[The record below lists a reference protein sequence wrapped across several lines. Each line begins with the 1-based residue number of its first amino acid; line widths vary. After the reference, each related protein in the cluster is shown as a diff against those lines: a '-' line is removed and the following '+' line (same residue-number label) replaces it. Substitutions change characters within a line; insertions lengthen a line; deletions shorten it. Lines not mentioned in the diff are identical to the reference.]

1 MSSNTSREFA
11 ESVPHPRVQDV
22 FKDDEI
28 PPPRGL
34 LEISDDDLSSADISV
49 ERYTSYEWHRKE
61 VELVWKKTWQMAC
74 RVEEIPNPGD
84 HIMYDIADDSVLIV
98 RNAEGEINAFVN
110 SCLHRGATLIDD
122 SVNADGSGHCPARF
136 VCPYHGWQYDLDGK
150 LCSVPGAWDFSH
162 LDLDNIELPS
172 VNIGFWGGF
181 VFINLDPNCG
191 PLEEYLDI
199 LPAHL
204 DEFDLENRY
213 VAAHASKVAECN
225 WKAAQEAFLEGYH
238 VPQTHFNKEADGNI
252 KPDYMS
258 AVNNTGSM
266 QYDYWEP
273 HVTRLIQQVGMPA
286 PQFTHLFDSEQDIL
300 NAYFAND
307 KHVLEEGQTARQY
320 MARYNRKVWSKLH
333 NSDCSNKSD
342 SEMLDQIQYT
352 VFPNFTVWPAL
363 ISPLLYRFRPYG
375 DDPNRSLFE
384 IYMLFPK
391 ADDGSHPEP
400 MKQKHLDADT
410 LWETLPEF
418 GGYGPI
424 IDQDTPN
431 FPRIQK
437 GMRASKRQAISLAN
451 YQESRIRAFHETL
464 DRYLTGEFSK

>member
-1 MSSNTSREFA
+1 MSERASKKVTRDFA
-11 ESVPHPRVQDV
+11 ERVPLPRVSDV

-28 PPPRGL
+28 PPPGGL
-34 LEISDDDLSSADISV
+34 LEVSDDDMSSADIDV

-74 RVEEIPNPGD
+74 RVEEIPNAGD
-84 HIMYDIADDSVLIV
+84 HIVYDVVDDSVLIV
-98 RNAEGEINAFVN
+98 RNNAGEINAFTN
-110 SCLHRGATLIDD
+110 SCMHRGSTLADD
-122 SVNADGSGHCPARF
+122 DNGVACVDRF
-136 VCPYHGWQYDLDGK
+136 VCPYHGWQYNLDGK
-150 LCSVPGAWDFSH
+150 LIAVPGAWDFSH
-162 LDLDNIELPS
+162 LDLDDIQLPR

-191 PLEEYLDI
+191 SLEDYLDI
-199 LPAHL
+199 LPGHL
-204 DEFDLENRY
+204 DEFDLQNRY
-213 VAAHASKVAECN
+213 VAAHGWKVADCN

-238 VPQTHFNKEADGNI
+238 VPQTHFNKEEDGNI
-252 KPDYMS
+252 KPDYLS
-258 AVNNTGSM
+258 AVNNIGSM

-286 PQFTHLFDSEQDIL
+286 PQFAHMFESEQDIL

-320 MARYNRKVWSKLH
+320 LARHNRKVWQKMH
-333 NSDCSNKSD
+333 NADCSKKSD

-352 VFPNFTVWPAL
+352 VFPNFTVWPA
-363 ISPLLYRFRPYG
+363 IVSPLLYRFRTYG
-375 DDPNRSLFE
+375 DDPNKSIFE

-400 MKQKHLDADT
+400 MKEKRLGADDI
-410 LWETLPEF
+410 WAGLPEF

-464 DRYLTGEFSK
+464 DRYLNEEFS